1 MKWGTEFHKSVPAIS
16 HEHHFPD
23 CEDPGL
29 ILKCLNELRTEWD
42 DSLDAYD
49 ELT

>member
-1 MKWGTEFHKSVPAIS
+1 MKWGSEFHKSVPAIS

-23 CEDPGL
+23 CEDPML
-29 ILKCLNELRTEWD
+29 ILKALNEYRTEWD

-49 ELT
+49 ELK